1 MSMAEPMAAR
11 VVMGMKHRSIPMH
24 EIPQIPLND
33 GNRIPQLGFGVWR
46 LDVDDAPEVVG
57 AAIRTGYRHIDT
69 AQGYDNEEG
78 VGRAI
83 AEAEVKRADLFV
95 TSKLRNGDQ
104 GYDRAKTSLDGS
116 LERLG
121 LDYLD
126 LFLIHWPAP
135 AHDRYV
141 DTWKALVEAQ
151 KDGKVRSI
159 GVSNFLPEHIERIIE
174 ATGVVPVV
182 NQVELHPAY
191 QQRDIR
197 EWHRDHDIQLECY
210 SPLGGKD
217 SNLLENEAIKEIGE
231 AHGKSPAQVI
241 IRWHLQQNLVV
252 IPKSEKPERAA
263 ENFDVL
269 DFSLTSEDV
278 RKIDALDRPD
288 GKTLPQPNENND
300 LF

>member
-1 MSMAEPMAAR
+1 
-11 VVMGMKHRSIPMH
+11 MH
-24 EIPQIPLND
+24 DIPQIPLND

-104 GYDRAKTSLDGS
+104 GYDRAKASLDGS

-159 GVSNFLPEHIERIIE
+159 GVSNFLPEHIERIIDE
-174 ATGVVPVV
+174 TGVVPVV

-210 SPLGGKD
+210 SPLGGQD
-217 SNLLENEAIKEIGE
+217 SNLLDNEAIKEISE

-278 RKIDALDRPD
+278 RKIDALDQPD